1 MAGGPRRASA
11 ILFGVNPEQAQSPES
26 KVQGQRYVER
36 LDFLETSGALDQLSE
51 LRKESREL
59 DTLINDAAGLFALTE
74 VQEMLGF
81 VTSRLL
87 DRFIPLHLV
96 FLIDPPDGGK
106 IEQYSYRNLKPD
118 DALFPS
124 HYFPCFRDFFTQT
137 PYSRPFSAF
146 EEKFG
151 TGHFGSDIRAYAP
164 DHLFPMIGIGG
175 LFGVVI
181 LGAKMLGGEYSS
193 LERMYADR
201 LLRFLSIALQNRIHR
216 ERSITDPKTGLYNHG
231 YFARRLEE
239 EISRIGRSHAS
250 SAIIML
256 DVDNFKKFNDT
267 WGHLSGDDVLIGIAG
282 VLRKAIRGEDVASR
296 FGGEEFCILLVDC
309 GEGKIFEVAERI
321 RMGIEDME
329 VRAKHCTLKVT
340 ASFGCCP
347 LDPSWKGD
355 AQSYIERADQALY
368 RSKAM
373 GRNRTTL
380 YRFGLLGRAEAFRNP
395 VG

>member
-1 MAGGPRRASA
+1 M
-11 ILFGVNPEQAQSPES
+11 PEPLPTQAPD
-26 KVQGQRYVER
+26 KQGQRFVER
-36 LDFLETSGALDQLSE
+36 LDFLETSGALDQLTE

-74 VQEMLGF
+74 VPEMLAF

-87 DRFIPLHLV
+87 DRFIPVHLV
-96 FLIDPPDGGK
+96 FLIDPPDGGE
-106 IEQYSYRNLKPD
+106 IEQYSYHNLKAD
-118 DALFPS
+118 DTPFPTR
-124 HYFPCFRDFFTQT
+124 YFRSFRDFFAHT
-137 PYSRPFSAF
+137 PYSRPFAAF

-151 TGHFGSDIRAYAP
+151 SEHFGNDIRSYAP

-181 LGAKMLGGEYSS
+181 LGAKMVGGEYSS

-231 YFARRLEE
+231 YFLRRLEE
-239 EISRIGRSHAS
+239 EISRIGRGRSS

-256 DVDNFKKFNDT
+256 DVDHFKNFNDT
-267 WGHLSGDDVLIGIAG
+267 WGHLAGDDVLIGIAG
-282 VLRKAIRGEDVASR
+282 VLKKAVRGEDVASR

-309 GEGKIFEVAERI
+309 GVPKILEVAERI
-321 RMGIEDME
+321 RLGIEAMAIT
-329 VRAKHCTLKVT
+329 AKGDVLKVT

-347 LDPSWKGD
+347 LDLYYGSD
-355 AQSYIERADQALY
+355 AQGFIERADQALY
-368 RSKAM
+368 RSKVG
-373 GRNRTTL
+373 GRNRSTM
-380 YRFGLLGRAEAFRNP
+380 YRFGLLGRATALRELEGNTAKLD
-395 VG
+395 